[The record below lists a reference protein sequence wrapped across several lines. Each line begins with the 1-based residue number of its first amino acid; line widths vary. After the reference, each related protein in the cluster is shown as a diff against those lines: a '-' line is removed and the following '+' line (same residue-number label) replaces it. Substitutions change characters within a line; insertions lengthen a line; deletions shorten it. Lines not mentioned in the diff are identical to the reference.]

1 MFIKPVLDYLSQLIM
16 CIQCYLSS
24 DICSMHY
31 ITLTKGIH
39 PDDKIYFLG
48 NDIITLH
55 MLTSSRKD
63 NIWWQIVI
71 IIAYW
76 KYKVTEIKRDRWH
89 TGLDIMISILFMST
103 PGWHSLPWASMCED
117 PYACKLHLLRKER
130 WQSQLPWNRS
140 GGMLRCNDRR
150 HDWLLHWQKLK
161 RKTNV
166 SIYTLAI

>member
-1 MFIKPVLDYLSQLIM
+1 MFWSRILLIKEGKLFIFFIMYMFIKPVLDYLSQLIM

-63 NIWWQIVI
+63 NI
-71 IIAYW
+71 
-76 KYKVTEIKRDRWH
+76 
-89 TGLDIMISILFMST
+89 
-103 PGWHSLPWASMCED
+103 
-117 PYACKLHLLRKER
+117 
-130 WQSQLPWNRS
+130 
-140 GGMLRCNDRR
+140 
-150 HDWLLHWQKLK
+150 
-161 RKTNV
+161 
-166 SIYTLAI
+166 